1 MVLLNEG
8 GGMIEQKIGDLF
20 QEDVEALVNSV
31 NCVGVMG
38 RGIALQFKNAFPENF
53 KAYASACKRKEVQP
67 GRMFVYDSGKMTNPR
82 YIINFPT
89 KRHWRAKSRIEDI
102 EAGLEALVGEIRQR
116 KIRSIAIPPLG
127 TNLGGLSWR
136 DVEPR
141 IKDALGKIERLD
153 VRLFAPGGG
162 PVDDRPNRSTKAL
175 RMTRGRA
182 ALICLM
188 DRHVRGL
195 LDPYVTLLEVH
206 KLMYFMQEAE
216 ENLRLKFEKGHY
228 GPYAGNLRHV
238 LQRMEGHY
246 ISGYLGG
253 GDAPSDELALV
264 PGAVDEAAAFIERY
278 PKTRERLERVS
289 ELVEGFES
297 SFGLELL
304 AAVHW
309 VATKGPSRNDK
320 QVITY
325 TYAWNPRKKQFSE
338 RQIKLAL
345 QTLRDKG
352 WIEEAGLVGV
362 A

>member
-1 MVLLNEG
+1 
-8 GGMIEQKIGDLF
+8 MIEQKIGDLF
-20 QEDVEALVNSV
+20 QEDAEALVNSV

-38 RGIALQFKNAFPENF
+38 RGIALQFKKAFPENF
-53 KAYASACKRKEVQP
+53 KAYARACKRGEVQP

-89 KRHWRAKSRIEDI
+89 KRHWRAKSRLEDV
-102 EAGLEALVGEIRQR
+102 EAGLEALVDEIRQR
-116 KIRSIAIPPLG
+116 KIGSIAIPPLG

-141 IKDALGKIERLD
+141 IRAALGEIEGLD
-153 VRLFAPGGG
+153 VRLFEPGGG
-162 PVDDRPNRSTKAL
+162 PVDNRPNRSTKAAK
-175 RMTRGRA
+175 MTQGRA

-188 DRHVRGL
+188 DLYVRGL
-195 LDPYVTLLEVH
+195 LDPFVTLLEVH
-206 KLMYFMQEAE
+206 KLMYFMQEAGE
-216 ENLRLKFEKGHY
+216 DLRLKFEKGYY

-238 LQRMEGHY
+238 LNLMEGHY

-253 GDAPSDELALV
+253 GDAPGDELTLV
-264 PGAVDEAAAFIERY
+264 PGSVDDAAAFLETY
-278 PKTRERLERVS
+278 PMTRERLERVA

-304 AAVHW
+304 ATVHW
-309 VATKGPSRNDK
+309 VATQDLSRKDK
-320 QVITY
+320 QVIAY
-325 TYAWNPRKKQFSE
+325 TYAWNLRKKQFSE
-338 RQIKLAL
+338 RQIKLAI

-352 WIEEAGLVGV
+352 WLKEASSVTE